1 LLTLEQLTDIIARGE
16 QLYVEFKSDRRTIS
30 LSGLT
35 NDEIAVVEGRNRGTP
50 YQLKYEVRKIG
61 MVSPYFL
68 GMVSPYFLKRL
79 SSI

>member
-35 NDEIAVVEGRNRGTP
+35 NDEIAVVEG
-50 YQLKYEVRKIG
+50 KK
-61 MVSPYFL
+61 
-68 GMVSPYFLKRL
+68 
-79 SSI
+79 